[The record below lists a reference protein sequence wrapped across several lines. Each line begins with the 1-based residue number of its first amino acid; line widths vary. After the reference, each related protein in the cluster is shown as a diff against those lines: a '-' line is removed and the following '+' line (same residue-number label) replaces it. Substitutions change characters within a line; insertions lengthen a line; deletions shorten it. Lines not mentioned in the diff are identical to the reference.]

1 MEEFFEIEEY
11 KQSYLSQ
18 KRLDFLYDKNWFKMF
33 VPKDFG
39 GLELSLADGAK
50 ILTKAATI
58 QGGFGWTLNLGAGA
72 NWFSGFFTDSTAK
85 SLFSSPKGVIAGSG
99 FASGTYGVNDS
110 KVMLNGKWSR
120 CTGAA
125 HASLFSLNAKSET
138 GKITSFVVPREQAKL
153 SEDKWPIFGLKNTSS
168 HAIEL
173 NKVEIPIEYGF
184 QINDIKNHEEYAVY
198 HISFES
204 FARICMSSSF
214 IGIVKCLVRIVEYD
228 LLSKKPE
235 IAIDIQKILKLI
247 LKSEAKR
254 NELSE
259 ELTSLSFDREVSTSF
274 ESQLKT
280 QLGENNE
287 LLYELVQQLF
297 FKGGLPFVEEDQ
309 LIHWAYRDVLTG
321 VQHYMVKP

>member
-11 KQSYLSQ
+11 KQSYLTQ
-18 KRLDFLYDKNWFKMF
+18 KRLDFLYDENWFKMF
-33 VPKDFG
+33 VPKDYG
-39 GLELSLADGAK
+39 GLELSLTEGVK

-58 QGGFGWTLNLGAGA
+58 QGGLGWTLNLGAGA
-72 NWFSGFFTDSTAK
+72 NWFSGFFNDSTAK
-85 SLFSSPKGVIAGSG
+85 LLFSSPKAVIAGSG
-99 FASGTYGVNDS
+99 FVSGTYEVNDS

-125 HASLFSLNAKSET
+125 HASLFSLNAKSES
-138 GKITSFVVPREQAKL
+138 GKITSFVVPKEKVKL

-168 HAIEL
+168 HTIAL
-173 NKVEIPIEYGF
+173 NKVEILREYGF
-184 QINDIKNHEEYAVY
+184 KINDIKNHEEYAMF
-198 HISFES
+198 HIPFES
-204 FARICMSSSF
+204 FARVCMTSSF
-214 IGIVKCLVRIVEYD
+214 IGIVKCLVRLIERD

-235 IAIDIQKILKLI
+235 LAADIQKILKLI

-259 ELTSLSFDREVSTSF
+259 ELSYLSFSKELSVNF
-274 ESQLKT
+274 ETQLKA

>member
-11 KQSYLSQ
+11 KQSYLTQ
-18 KRLDFLYDKNWFKMF
+18 KRLDFLYDNNWFKMY
-33 VPKDFG
+33 VPKDYG
-39 GLELSLADGAK
+39 GLELSLTEGAK
-50 ILTKAATI
+50 ILTKAATL
-58 QGGFGWTLNLGAGA
+58 QGGLGWTLNLGAGA
-72 NWFSGFFTDSTAK
+72 NWFSGFFSDSTAK
-85 SLFSSPKGVIAGSG
+85 SLFSSPNAVIAGSG
-99 FASGTYGVNDS
+99 FASGTYETDET
-110 KVMLNGKWSR
+110 KVILNGKWSR

-125 HASLFSLNAKSET
+125 HASMFSLNAKSDK

-153 SEDKWPIFGLKNTSS
+153 SDDKWPIFGLKNTSS
-168 HAIEL
+168 HTIEL
-173 NKVEIPIEYGF
+173 NKVEIPKEYGF
-184 QINDIKNHEEYAVY
+184 QINDIKNHEDYAVY
-198 HISFES
+198 HIPFES

-214 IGIVKCLVRIVEYD
+214 IGIVKCLVRIIEYD

-235 IAIDIQKILKLI
+235 MAIDIQKILKLI

-259 ELTSLSFDREVSTSF
+259 ELSSLSFDREVSTSF